1 MSGIVVGGV
10 AVAAI
15 GAATSYAQAQ
25 KQKRLK
31 RQANKA
37 AENAME
43 EAKSKLDV
51 NVYEA
56 LSIKKEPYELAREAS
71 LAQGKM
77 ALQAAQ
83 EGDVRGAAA
92 TAGRVQMAQNKQQQ
106 QIQSAMGQEA
116 LGLEKTVASEEAR
129 LMSEKSR
136 IDLQE
141 AEGAQV
147 AAAEAAK
154 AQAAYESQAMESG
167 MQALGGAV
175 AIGSGLVNKG
185 KIGKMDWDKTFK
197 AYDAIN
203 NSFLIQQKEDK

>member
-175 AIGSGLVNKG
+175 AIGSGFVNDG

-203 NSFLIQQKEDK
+203 NNFLIQQKEDK

>member
-1 MSGIVVGGV
+1 
-10 AVAAI
+10 
-15 GAATSYAQAQ
+15 
-25 KQKRLK
+25 
-31 RQANKA
+31 
-37 AENAME
+37 
-43 EAKSKLDV
+43 
-51 NVYEA
+51 
-56 LSIKKEPYELAREAS
+56 
-71 LAQGKM
+71 
-77 ALQAAQ
+77 
-83 EGDVRGAAA
+83 
-92 TAGRVQMAQNKQQQ
+92 
-106 QIQSAMGQEA
+106 MGQEA

-129 LMSEKSR
+129 LMSEKSK

-175 AIGSGLVNKG
+175 AIGSGFVNKG

-203 NSFLIQQKEDK
+203 NNFLIQQKEDE